1 METKRHT
8 VFEFLPAPWLC
19 HAEKGET
26 AQPVGSAIDPNAEP
40 SARRPVCAVV
50 VSGYLFAI
58 MAIQD
63 TTSLL
68 QVAGSDSTL
77 RPERTFETGFAVT
90 PEYKNSLP
98 DMQNTDSSEILGA
111 NVPILQVGIS
121 NFRLP
126 LRYMTADGE
135 PVTLETSVTGTVSLG
150 ADKKGINMSRI
161 MRVFYE
167 FKDRVFT
174 PELLEEILQAYA
186 ERIDSRRARL
196 KLSFSYPMMKQSLRS
211 DMEGYQYYECAYEG
225 ELDDLGRFRKII
237 HFDFVYSSACPCS
250 SELSEHAREFRN
262 IYAVPHSQRSKAR
275 VSVDV
280 RKGQTLTIEDLQAAC
295 EKGLRTET
303 QVMVKREDEQA
314 FAELNGSQ
322 TKFVEDAA
330 RLLYE
335 QIEGDSRIFDFQIAC
350 AHLESLHSHDAV
362 AVINKGVDRGFSGNI
377 DDFRSL
383 IC

>member
-1 METKRHT
+1 
-8 VFEFLPAPWLC
+8 
-19 HAEKGET
+19 
-26 AQPVGSAIDPNAEP
+26 
-40 SARRPVCAVV
+40 
-50 VSGYLFAI
+50 